1 MTDLVELFFRHFSF
15 LACAINLL
23 NLWSIRNRVTP
34 AIKTY
39 LASFAALFLVWGL
52 LQVIGGY
59 RSFFFVI
66 LPPKEHPLV
75 VVFWLIEFV
84 WLWGSAVWVLW
95 KGGAEEL
102 AKSSAA
108 RNSKHARTPQSIKL
122 FFTVSSLLSPILI
135 ILGFATGVFTNFA
148 ADLPIL

>member
-1 MTDLVELFFRHFSF
+1 MVDLAELLFRYFSF
-15 LACAINLL
+15 LACVSTLL
-23 NLWSIRNRVTP
+23 NLGMIRDRVSS
-34 AIKTY
+34 AIKVY
-39 LASFAALFLVWGL
+39 LVSYAVLFLVWGS

-66 LPPKEHPLV
+66 FSPKEHPLV

-84 WLWGSAVWVLW
+84 WLWGSTVWVLW

-102 AKSSAA
+102 AKSSATLNPK
-108 RNSKHARTPQSIKL
+108 RARTPQSIKL